1 MNNEWTRRRVLDR
14 YVLMALIALELL
26 MSFSFLGYFHI
37 APISITIAF
46 LPVLLAGALLGPLEA
61 AGVGLAFG
69 LASMWKASA
78 SYVMPG
84 DQLFSP
90 LLSGR
95 PLESLLLSV
104 GSRVLFGLLIG
115 LLYAGVR
122 RMRHPYF
129 WIGLVSYLGRSIHS
143 LLVYSTMALCF
154 PEAGYRPAAVFEGF
168 FSVWNIAIDGGA
180 VALVLLLWRASHT
193 RAWLQFQQRLAISQS
208 LQAGERHRRLPLAAV
223 TGLTLAAAL
232 AVTFY
237 FGHRI
242 DYVLESRGIDLG
254 ETGYVDILHLQ
265 IQSMLGI
272 LSLMVLMIL
281 LMVLNRQYS
290 AYMAYEGRIDSLTG
304 AMTRRAFFAVCAR
317 VFRGDAPVPPGYFL
331 MVDLDRFKEIND
343 RYGHPEGDRALK
355 EVVKSL
361 KDIFGRQGTIGR
373 LGGDEFAVLLCT
385 ELTAP
390 ELEAALDHF
399 LEAVHRISWGE
410 QRLTCSIGGLPI
422 RSASSP
428 EELYRAADA
437 FLYRAK
443 EQGRNRYVLGGDGG
457 RGEGV

>member
-208 LQAGERHRRLPLAAV
+208 LQTGERHRRLPLAAI

-237 FGHRI
+237 FDHRI

-290 AYMAYEGRIDSLTG
+290 AYMAYE
-304 AMTRRAFFAVCAR
+304 V
-317 VFRGDAPVPPGYFL
+317 
-331 MVDLDRFKEIND
+331 
-343 RYGHPEGDRALK
+343 
-355 EVVKSL
+355 
-361 KDIFGRQGTIGR
+361 
-373 LGGDEFAVLLCT
+373 
-385 ELTAP
+385 
-390 ELEAALDHF
+390 
-399 LEAVHRISWGE
+399 
-410 QRLTCSIGGLPI
+410 
-422 RSASSP
+422 
-428 EELYRAADA
+428 
-437 FLYRAK
+437 
-443 EQGRNRYVLGGDGG
+443 
-457 RGEGV
+457 

>member
-1 MNNEWTRRRVLDR
+1 MNNGWTRRYVLDW

-46 LPVLLAGALLGPLEA
+46 LPVMLAGALLGPLESTV
-61 AGVGLAFG
+61 VGLVFG

-78 SYVMPG
+78 SYVLPA

-90 LLSGR
+90 VLSGH
-95 PLESLLLSV
+95 PLASLFLSV

-115 LLYAGVR
+115 LLYAWAR

-129 WIGLVSYLGRSIHS
+129 WMGLVSYLGRSIHS
-143 LLVYSTMALCF
+143 FLVYSTMAICF
-154 PEAGYRPAAVFEGF
+154 PEAGYGPSAVFANVF
-168 FSVWNIAIDGGA
+168 TVSNLAMDGGS
-180 VALVLLLWRASHT
+180 VLVVLLLWRASHT
-193 RAWLQFQQRLAISQS
+193 RAWVQFQQRLAISQS
-208 LQAGERHRRLPLAAV
+208 LQSGERYRRLSLAV
-223 TGLTLAAAL
+223 ITLFTLAAAL

-242 DYVLESRGIDLG
+242 DYVLESQGITLG

-265 IQSMLGI
+265 IQFMFGI
-272 LSLMVLMIL
+272 MSLMVLVIL
-281 LMVLNRQYS
+281 FVALNRQYS
-290 AYMAYEGRIDSLTG
+290 AYMAYEGKIDSLTG
-304 AMTRRAFFAVCAR
+304 VMTRRAFFAVCAR
-317 VFRGDAPVPPGYFL
+317 IFHAGNPVPSGYFI
-331 MVDLDRFKEIND
+331 MVDLDQFKEIND
-343 RYGHPEGDRALK
+343 RHGHPEGDRALK
-355 EVVKSL
+355 EVVKVL
-361 KDIFGRQGTIGR
+361 KDIFGGQGTIGR

-437 FLYRAK
+437 LLYRAK
-443 EQGRNRYVLGGDGG
+443 EQGRNRYVLGEDGG
-457 RGEGV
+457 ADT

>member
-1 MNNEWTRRRVLDR
+1 
-14 YVLMALIALELL
+14 
-26 MSFSFLGYFHI
+26 
-37 APISITIAF
+37 
-46 LPVLLAGALLGPLEA
+46 
-61 AGVGLAFG
+61 
-69 LASMWKASA
+69 
-78 SYVMPG
+78 
-84 DQLFSP
+84 
-90 LLSGR
+90 
-95 PLESLLLSV
+95 
-104 GSRVLFGLLIG
+104 
-115 LLYAGVR
+115 
-122 RMRHPYF
+122 MR
-129 WIGLVSYLGRSIHS
+129 
-143 LLVYSTMALCF
+143 
-154 PEAGYRPAAVFEGF
+154 
-168 FSVWNIAIDGGA
+168 
-180 VALVLLLWRASHT
+180 
-193 RAWLQFQQRLAISQS
+193 
-208 LQAGERHRRLPLAAV
+208 
-223 TGLTLAAAL
+223 
-232 AVTFY
+232 
-237 FGHRI
+237 
-242 DYVLESRGIDLG
+242 
-254 ETGYVDILHLQ
+254 
-265 IQSMLGI
+265 
-272 LSLMVLMIL
+272 
-281 LMVLNRQYS
+281 
-290 AYMAYEGRIDSLTG
+290 YEGRIDSLTG

-317 VFRGDAPVPPGYFL
+317 VFCGDAPVPPGYFL

-410 QRLTCSIGGLPI
+410 RRLTCSIGGLPI